1 MKKKK
6 DKLKNAGAFFL
17 TLFNRTPA
25 ASGLTQMK
33 KVWEVIKK
41 VFCWLGA
48 VFVAIFTVLFIK
60 EREVVSTGST
70 TDGDSDE
77 INAKA
82 AAKRDEAMARIERA
96 DARELAESYGS
107 VCDAITAGKERFRR
121 RVSTGSTTGRL
132 ADD

>member
-1 MKKKK
+1 
-6 DKLKNAGAFFL
+6 
-17 TLFNRTPA
+17 
-25 ASGLTQMK
+25 MK

-41 VFCWLGA
+41 IFIWLGA

-70 TDGDSDE
+70 TEGDSDE
-77 INAKA
+77 INKKA
-82 AAKRDEAMARIERA
+82 AAKRDEAIARIERA

-107 VCDAITAGKERFRR
+107 VCDSIADGKERFRR

>member
-1 MKKKK
+1 MKK
-6 DKLKNAGAFFL
+6 F
-17 TLFNRTPA
+17 
-25 ASGLTQMK
+25 
-33 KVWEVIKK
+33 WEVIKK
-41 VFCWLGA
+41 IFVLLGA

-70 TDGDSDE
+70 TEGGDADE
-77 INAKA
+77 INEKA
-82 AAKRDEAMARIERA
+82 AAKRDQAIARIERT

-107 VCDAITAGKERFRR
+107 VCDAIADGKERFRR

>member
-1 MKKKK
+1 
-6 DKLKNAGAFFL
+6 
-17 TLFNRTPA
+17 
-25 ASGLTQMK
+25 MK

-41 VFCWLGA
+41 IFVWLGA

-70 TDGDSDE
+70 TSEEDADE
-77 INAKA
+77 INSKA
-82 AAKRDEAMARIERA
+82 AEKRDEAIARIERA

-107 VCDAITAGKERFRR
+107 VCDAIADGKERFRR
-121 RVSTGSTTGRL
+121 RCQR

>member
-33 KVWEVIKK
+33 KLWEVIKK
-41 VFCWLGA
+41 IFIWLGA

-70 TDGDSDE
+70 TEGDSDE

-82 AAKRDEAMARIERA
+82 ATKRDEAIARIERA
-96 DARELAESYGS
+96 DARTLAESYGS
-107 VCDAITAGKERFRR
+107 VCDAITDGKERFRR
-121 RVSTGSTTGRL
+121 RCAGSH
-132 ADD
+132 D

>member
-33 KVWEVIKK
+33 KVLEVIKK
-41 VFCWLGA
+41 IFVWLGA
-48 VFVAIFTVLFIK
+48 VFVAIFTVLFVK
-60 EREVVSTGST
+60 EMPKQVRHDDME
-70 TDGDSDE
+70 DDSDE
-77 INAKA
+77 INRKA
-82 AAKRDEAMARIERA
+82 AAKRDEAIARIERA
-96 DARELAESYGS
+96 DARTLAESYGP
-107 VCDAITAGKERFRR
+107 VCDAIADGKERFRR
-121 RVSTGSTTGRL
+121 RCQR